1 VKAISIVMSY
11 TSSSDHLFEGLINHW
26 AQIASGEKRD
36 REVLAEMME
45 FAREGDELI
54 V

>member
-1 VKAISIVMSY
+1 MSNS
-11 TSSSDHLFEGLINHW
+11 SSSDHLFEGLINQR
-26 AQIASGEKRD
+26 AQIASGEERD
-36 REVLAEMME
+36 REALAEMME